1 MAADE
6 WQRLTEKFDRV
17 LDHMETLLERAAP
30 VKEPADPDYASF
42 WAFRWQRSGESGSVA
57 AIEHPHL
64 TDLDDLVGV
73 DYAKEMLVQNTAQF
87 VAGVSAN
94 NILLWGE
101 RGNGKSSSVK
111 GLLKLFAPKGL
122 RLIEVQRQDLLS
134 LSAIAGRLRN
144 RPYRFIIFCDDLSF
158 AEAEA
163 DYRALKTL
171 LDGGVEERPGN
182 VLIYATSNRRHLMP
196 EPMTDNTGSLEIHPE
211 EAVSEKL
218 ALSDRFGL
226 TIGFSTFDQETFLAI
241 VENYAGRLAI
251 PIEREALRKEAKL
264 WALYSGRRS
273 GRAAR
278 QFIDDL
284 RGRLELDTLP
294 PLTPPKIGG
303 GL

>member
-1 MAADE
+1 MAVDE
-6 WQRLTEKFDRV
+6 WHRLTERLDRV
-17 LDHMETLLERAAP
+17 LDHVETLLERTAP
-30 VKEPADPDYASF
+30 VNEPADPDYASC
-42 WAFRWQRSGESGSVA
+42 WAFRWQQSGDTGRVT

-73 DYAKEMLVQNTAQF
+73 DFAKEVLVRNTAQF
-87 VAGVSAN
+87 VAGVPAN
-94 NILLWGE
+94 NVLLWGE

-111 GLLKLFAPKGL
+111 GLLRLFAPRGL
-122 RLIEVQRQDLLS
+122 RLIEVQRQDLMS
-134 LSAIAGRLRN
+134 LPAIAGRLRD

-158 AEAEA
+158 AEDE
-163 DYRALKTL
+163 DEYRALKTL
-171 LDGGVEERPGN
+171 LDGGVEERPDN

-226 TIGFSTFDQETFLAI
+226 TIGFTTFDQETFLAI
-241 VENYAGRLAI
+241 VENYAERLAI
-251 PIEREALRKEAKL
+251 PVEREALRKEAKL
-264 WALYSGRRS
+264 WALYGGRRS

-284 RGRLELDTLP
+284 RGRLEL
-294 PLTPPKIGG
+294 G
-303 GL
+303 

>member
-1 MAADE
+1 VAVEE
-6 WQRLTEKFDRV
+6 WHRLTERLEKV
-17 LDHMETLLERAAP
+17 LDHMETLLERTAP
-30 VKEPADPDYASF
+30 VQDPPDPDYASF
-42 WAFRWQRSGESGSVA
+42 WAFRWQRTGEGGRVT
-57 AIEHPHL
+57 AIDHPHL

-73 DYAKEMLVQNTAQF
+73 DYAKEALVRNTAQF
-87 VAGVSAN
+87 VAGVPAN

-101 RGNGKSSSVK
+101 RGNGKSTSVK
-111 GLLKLFAPKGL
+111 GLLRLFAPQGL

-134 LSAIAGRLRN
+134 LSAIAGRLRD

-158 AEAEA
+158 AEDEG

-226 TIGFSTFDQETFLAI
+226 AIGFTTFDQETFLAI
-241 VENYAGRLAI
+241 VENYAERLAI
-251 PIEREALRKEAKL
+251 PINREALRQEAKL

-284 RGRLELDTLP
+284 RGRLALP
-294 PLTPPKIGG
+294 
-303 GL
+303 